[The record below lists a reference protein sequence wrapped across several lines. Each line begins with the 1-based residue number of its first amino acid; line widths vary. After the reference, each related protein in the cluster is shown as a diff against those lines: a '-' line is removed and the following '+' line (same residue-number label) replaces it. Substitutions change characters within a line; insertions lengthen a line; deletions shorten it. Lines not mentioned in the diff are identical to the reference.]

1 MPFTATT
8 SRRASASKP
17 ERQFMVELLEV
28 LCEPSRYASG
38 AVAMSDDQGC
48 ITDHE
53 LVARVAGLAEEF
65 GTLPQVIGLLGAN
78 GIDWAAALL
87 AAWMSGKTVVPIP
100 TFFSRRQLEHVLHD
114 AGIAHVV
121 ATPDALAAA
130 AALGVGATSVSQK
143 RADQTPFV
151 SSGAG
156 MIVYT
161 SGSTGRPK
169 GVRLGLEQIDC
180 QARAL
185 AAAIKAEPRDLNL
198 SVLPLALLLETI
210 TAICV
215 PVLVGARTHFA
226 SALAENIGAGRQADL
241 TWAFWEVQPTTT
253 VLVPQ
258 LLAGLVGQLATRNL
272 RAPASLRFVAV
283 GGARVAETLTARA
296 WALGIPVHEG
306 YGLTECCS
314 VVSLNRPGRRRAG
327 TVGEPLPG
335 LDVRIEDGEIVVR
348 GPTIMD
354 GYLHGPRSEGVW
366 RTGDL
371 GERDGDGFL
380 SVTGRKDN
388 LLVTANGRN
397 ISPEWIE
404 AMVLS
409 DPRVA
414 ACVLLDHDTSQLSM
428 LLIPSQHGEE
438 WLMESPRAHILL
450 WLEQICIDAP
460 AYAVPKDFVVCP
472 MSQAKRIG
480 LLTANGRVVREAAHG
495 IYPALKLARRPV
507 AA

>member
-1 MPFTATT
+1 MTLL
-8 SRRASASKP
+8 RVSANKP
-17 ERQFMVELLEV
+17 RHRFMFELLTA
-28 LCEPSRYASG
+28 LREPSRYARN
-38 AVAMSDDQGC
+38 AVVMSDDRGSV
-48 ITDHE
+48 TGHE

-65 GTLPQVIGLLGAN
+65 VALPQVVGLFGAN
-78 GIDWAAALL
+78 GIDWAIAAL
-87 AAWMSGKTVVPIP
+87 AAWMSGKTVVPMP
-100 TFFSRRQLEHVLHD
+100 TFFSRLQLEHVLRD
-114 AGIAHVV
+114 AGITQVITTH
-121 ATPDALAAA
+121 DALATAT
-130 AALGVGATSVSQK
+130 ALGVGVIPVAQK
-143 RADQTPFV
+143 RAEQTPLM

-185 AAAIKAEPRDLNL
+185 AAAIKAGPRDLHL

-226 SALAENIGAGRQADL
+226 SALAENVGAGKPADL
-241 TWAFWEVQPTTT
+241 AWAFWEVQPTTA

-258 LLAGLVGQLATRNL
+258 LLSGLAAQFEARNL
-272 RAPASLRFVAV
+272 RAPGSLRFVAV
-283 GGARVAETLTARA
+283 GGARICETLTARA
-296 WALGIPVHEG
+296 WELGIPVHEG

-314 VVSLNRPGRRRAG
+314 VVALNRPGRRRAG

-335 LDVRIEDGEIVVR
+335 LDVRIEDGEIVVC
-348 GPTIMD
+348 GPTVMD
-354 GYLHGPRSEGVW
+354 GYLHGPCAEGVW

-371 GERDGDGFL
+371 GGRGADGFL
-380 SVTGRKDN
+380 TVTGRKDN
-388 LLVTANGRN
+388 LIVTANGRN

-404 AMVLS
+404 AMVMS

-414 ACVLLDHDTSQLSM
+414 ACVVIGHGINHLSVLLV
-428 LLIPSQHGEE
+428 PSPHGEE

-450 WLEQICIDAP
+450 WLEQLCIDAP
-460 AYAVPKDFVVCP
+460 AYALPKDFVICP
-472 MSQAKRIG
+472 VAQAKHIG
-480 LLTANGRVVREAAHG
+480 LLTSNSRVVREAALG
-495 IYPALKLARRPV
+495 LYPALKLARPPV